1 MTAFTTAPACSRAT
15 HESTSALREF
25 AEAALDLKNVMR
37 QGWIEKAGIARPES
51 VADHSYATS
60 IITMALADADGRL
73 DAGRAIRMALLH
85 DLAECIT
92 GDITPGRMSRDEKDA
107 LERKAMDSILDRL
120 PEPLRGTYDDI
131 WQEYLER
138 KTPESILVHDADHL
152 EMVLQA
158 GRYADRMSA
167 GTLDAFLESGRRG
180 VSGGRA
186 AGIVRE
192 ALGG

>member
-1 MTAFTTAPACSRAT
+1 MK
-15 HESTSALREF
+15 EF
-25 AEAALDLKNVMR
+25 LEAALDLKNVMR

-60 IITMALADADGRL
+60 IITMALADADGSL

-92 GDITPGRMSRDEKDA
+92 GDITPGQMSPEEKSA

-120 PEPLRGTYDDI
+120 PEPLRLTYDSI

-152 EMVLQA
+152 EMALQA
-158 GRYADRMSA
+158 SRYADRMPA
-167 GTLDAFLESGRRG
+167 EVLEEFLESGRKG

-186 AGIVRE
+186 AGIVQE
-192 ALGG
+192 ALRG